1 MRINFNK
8 WNHVEEACDFDRL
21 VMTRDLTF
29 NYKRLDI
36 NRYSK
41 LMKMVTEYNRQL
53 RYIHGSDMNGN
64 PYRCGCMHDCCGCIS
79 SARLIMEFKEETKTI
94 KLIYIETYNY

>member
-1 MRINFNK
+1 MRINFDK

-21 VMTRDLTF
+21 VITRDLKF
-29 NYKRLDI
+29 NYLELTPKRYAKLI
-36 NRYSK
+36 NGIR
-41 LMKMVTEYNRQL
+41 EYNDQL

-79 SARLIMEFKEETKTI
+79 SARIVIEFIEKTI
-94 KLIYIETYNY
+94 KLTYIETYNY